1 MCCWSDRLCRSCILV
16 LWRFNVQPNCDLN
29 DDKPPLTFRNIMFGS
44 MLCWVCHDLVCCLV
58 FWLLLTVA
66 LCQIS
71 HLNTTNSTRRRDV
84 GAQFYLLKTTLGGN
98 TNALMSLRWSSAGF
112 LSWMWLPS
120 WLLLL
125 SPLTSRPLPADRA
138 EPTFSHTITNASPS
152 LYSASRTTWTGRF
165 QWCHNICSVGSANG
179 LKL

>member
-29 DDKPPLTFRNIMFGS
+29 DRKPPLTVRNIMFGS

-71 HLNTTNSTRRRDV
+71 HLNTTNSTRRCDV
-84 GAQFYLLKTTLGGN
+84 GAQFYLLMDLKPLWEVTQTPWCRSDEARLVSCPGCDFP
-98 TNALMSLRWSSAGF
+98 LDFSSY
-112 LSWMWLPS
+112 LPS
-120 WLLLL
+120 QADHSLLTGP
-125 SPLTSRPLPADRA
+125 SPHSHIPSQTQVQVCIQPRGQPGLEGFNDVT
-138 EPTFSHTITNASPS
+138 TFA
-152 LYSASRTTWTGRF
+152 L
-165 QWCHNICSVGSANG
+165 
-179 LKL
+179 